1 MINTG
6 LIGCG
11 KWGKKIKIILKK
23 NTNLHFISN
32 SKSDY
37 KKKID
42 KVDWVFVA
50 TPDKTHFQIVKFL
63 INKNKNV
70 FCEKPLTTKISE
82 AKLLFSLA
90 KKNGTKLYVSDIE
103 NFKKKILYKKNNL
116 IIREGNS
123 RLNYKNI
130 LNRWFY
136 HDFYSVFLNKKITNL
151 RVESIKLNQ
160 KLNFVLKLNKKNY
173 HFIYDEFS
181 KNKKYF
187 HNNTDLYRSKRNK
200 LEVMIK
206 KVLGNKVNYTF
217 NKKVALQAIYGVNLI
232 KKIIY
237 KNYNIKKNF
246 L

>member
-1 MINTG
+1 MINSG

-11 KWGKKIKIILKK
+11 NWGKKIKIILKK
-23 NTNLHFISN
+23 NTNLHFVSN

-50 TPDKTHFQIVKFL
+50 TPDKTHFRIVKFL

-70 FCEKPLTTKISE
+70 FCEKPLTPKISE
-82 AKLLFSLA
+82 AELLFSLA
-90 KKNGTKLYVSDIE
+90 KKKGTKLYVSDIE

-116 IIREGNS
+116 IIRESNF

-136 HDFYSVFLNKKITNL
+136 HDFYSIFFNKNITNL

-160 KLNFVLKLNKKNY
+160 KLNFILKLNNKKY
-173 HFIYDEFS
+173 HFIYNEFS
-181 KNKKYF
+181 KNKKYL
-187 HNNTDLYRSKRNK
+187 HNNTDLYKSKRDK

-206 KVLGNKVNYTF
+206 KVLENKVDYTF
-217 NKKVALQAIYGVNLI
+217 NKEVALQTIYGVNLI
-232 KKIIY
+232 KNIIY
-237 KNYNIKKNF
+237 KNYNITNNF

>member
-11 KWGKKIKIILKK
+11 NWGKKIKIILKK
-23 NTNLHFISN
+23 KTNLHFVSN
-32 SKSDY
+32 SKTDY
-37 KKKID
+37 KKKIN

-50 TPDKTHFQIVKFL
+50 TPDKTHFSIVKFL
-63 INKNKNV
+63 INRKKNV
-70 FCEKPLTTKISE
+70 FCEKPLTTKISD

-90 KKNGTKLYVSDIE
+90 KRKGTKLYVSDIE
-103 NFKKKILYKKNNL
+103 NFKKKILYKKYNL
-116 IIREGNS
+116 IIREGKFG
-123 RLNYKNI
+123 LNYKNI

-136 HDFYSVFLNKKITNL
+136 HDFYSIFINRKITNL
-151 RVESIKLNQ
+151 RVEFIKLNQ
-160 KLNFVLKLNKKNY
+160 ELNFVLKLNNKKY
-173 HFIYDEFS
+173 HFRYNEFS

-206 KVLGNKVNYTF
+206 KVLEDKVDYTF
-217 NKKVALQAIYGVNLI
+217 NKEVALQTIYGINLI
-232 KKIIY
+232 KKMIY
-237 KNYNIKKNF
+237 KNYKIRSKF